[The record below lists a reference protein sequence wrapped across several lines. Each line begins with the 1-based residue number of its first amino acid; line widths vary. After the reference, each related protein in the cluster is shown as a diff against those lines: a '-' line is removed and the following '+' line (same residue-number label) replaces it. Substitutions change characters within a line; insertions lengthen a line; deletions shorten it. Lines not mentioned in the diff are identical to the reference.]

1 MLETKLETKATMEK
15 NNAHWHI
22 GEKNIKIKVNEQI
35 CLRVLRL
42 HDVSECYV
50 EWLNDYEV
58 TKFTEQRY
66 FRHTVESTQTFVR
79 QKDNSEGDLLF
90 GIFFGGRHIGNIK
103 LGPIR
108 FEHMSAK
115 VSYFIGEKK
124 FWGKGIASKCVETVV
139 HFAVKEL
146 GLKKINA
153 VYYENNIGSTKVL
166 EKCGFVVEGNKI
178 SDVIFENKR
187 IGSVLVGYVPN

>member
-1 MLETKLETKATMEK
+1 MSTETLAK
-15 NNAHWHI
+15 
-22 GEKNIKIKVNEQI
+22 KNIKIKVDEQI
-35 CLRVLRL
+35 FLKVLRL
-42 HDVSECYV
+42 NDVSESYV

-58 TKFTEQRY
+58 TKFTEQKY
-66 FRHTVESTQTFVR
+66 FRHTLESTKTFVR

-90 GIFFGGRHIGNIK
+90 GIFFDGTHIGNIK

-108 FEHMSAK
+108 FDHMTAE

-139 HFAVKEL
+139 HFAVIEL

-153 VYYENNIGSTKVL
+153 GYYENNIGSAKVL
-166 EKCGFVVEGNKI
+166 EKFGFVVEGNKI
-178 SDVIFENKR
+178 SDVIFEDKR
-187 IGSVLVGYVPN
+187 INSVLVGYIYN